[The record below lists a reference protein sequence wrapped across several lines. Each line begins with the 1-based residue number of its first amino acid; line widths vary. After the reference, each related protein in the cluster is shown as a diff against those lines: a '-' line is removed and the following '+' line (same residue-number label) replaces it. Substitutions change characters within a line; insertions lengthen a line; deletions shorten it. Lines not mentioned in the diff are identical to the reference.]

1 MTIASCAAFAQ
12 EEKLGK
18 VRFKT
23 SCSTTAQK
31 EFDRALALLHSFA
44 FPETVKAFS
53 AIPQT
58 DPKCAIAWWGV
69 AASLRPDPLIG
80 PWDAATLK
88 RALEAVEQGEA
99 LGAKSMR
106 ERDWL
111 AAIKVLYKG
120 FETVDQ
126 DTRSRKYEQ
135 AMAALVRKYPDDV
148 EARVFH
154 ALALNEIFDGKDG
167 KPVSLAI
174 KSLQPLERRYGDH
187 PGILHY
193 LIRSFESGPANKKAL
208 PYANRYAR
216 IAPAAPH
223 AHQMPSHIYSMLGMW
238 KESVAANQAT
248 IRVAAEFT
256 ARHNIDGVLADVP
269 RAYDALAY
277 AYLQLGQDGSARA
290 AVNEA
295 AKPGKVVGALPAAQA
310 ARAATAARYAL
321 ERQDWKAAAKLEMI
335 EGHAVAEAATRFA
348 RALGAVRSGEI
359 GAAQADINKL
369 RAVRAA
375 FDGAQQVYW
384 TEQTQMLILAA
395 QAWVAQAQGNRR
407 EAHKL
412 MRAAADLED
421 AGAKNT
427 VLENR
432 IYPMRELLADLL
444 REQGDPGAALTE
456 YEVVLKTTP
465 NRLRTYYGAARAAE
479 AIGEKKKATAYFQL
493 LGKLT
498 QGADSERHELAE
510 LKKVLINQ

>member
-269 RAYDALAY
+269 PRRRAPR
-277 AYLQLGQDGSARA
+277 LQPAMRWSART
-290 AVNEA
+290 
-295 AKPGKVVGALPAAQA
+295 G
-310 ARAATAARYAL
+310 
-321 ERQDWKAAAKLEMI
+321 
-335 EGHAVAEAATRFA
+335 
-348 RALGAVRSGEI
+348 
-359 GAAQADINKL
+359 KL
-369 RAVRAA
+369 RRSS
-375 FDGAQQVYW
+375 
-384 TEQTQMLILAA
+384 
-395 QAWVAQAQGNRR
+395 
-407 EAHKL
+407 K
-412 MRAAADLED
+412 
-421 AGAKNT
+421 
-427 VLENR
+427 
-432 IYPMRELLADLL
+432 
-444 REQGDPGAALTE
+444 
-456 YEVVLKTTP
+456 
-465 NRLRTYYGAARAAE
+465 
-479 AIGEKKKATAYFQL
+479 
-493 LGKLT
+493 
-498 QGADSERHELAE
+498 
-510 LKKVLINQ
+510 